1 MPMPFRF
8 AVLAPVL
15 ALAALPLS
23 GCQTVFNAV
32 GVTVPLTAGE
42 SRVYNGSYQG
52 YIRRVS
58 VAGPGCPN
66 EPGERVIM
74 VGDGVLWYAYSPVIF
89 FTSPVL
95 YDGTIDAVSGDTT
108 MKGRITGDHL
118 EAMVKSPTCESRL
131 TMNYIYNH
139 GG

>member
-15 ALAALPLS
+15 ALAALLLS
-23 GCQTVFNAV
+23 GCQTVVNAV
-32 GVTVPLTAGE
+32 GVTIPLSAGE
-42 SRVYNGSYQG
+42 MRVYNGSYQG
-52 YIRRVS
+52 SIRQ
-58 VAGPGCPN
+58 VAANGPGCPT
-66 EPGERVIM
+66 EHGERVIM

-95 YDGTIDAVSGDTT
+95 YDGTFDAVSGDTT

-118 EAMVKSPTCESRL
+118 EAMVKSPTCESRI